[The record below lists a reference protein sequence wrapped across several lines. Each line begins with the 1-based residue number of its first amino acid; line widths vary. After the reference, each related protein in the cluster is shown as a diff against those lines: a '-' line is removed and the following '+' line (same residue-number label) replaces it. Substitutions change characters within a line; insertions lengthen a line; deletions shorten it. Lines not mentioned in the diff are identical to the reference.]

1 MQIGGHNKKGKE
13 EYRYDGSHVV
23 SFERIGVIPI
33 LVFLGYLSSASLLIG
48 GLIIVIVKDGF
59 FDLHTNHVLFI
70 SDGLKSFP
78 GVSILFFSTAYA
90 FLWGA
95 TLFLSWTLKDI
106 SVFVLACIN
115 IIMFNGVVA
124 YVEFNG
130 KEHFV
135 FVVGLAVTHIMIQ
148 DRVAHSK
155 LGSALYRGVS
165 LFGTICTVCFLVLY
179 VLGVYML
186 KSTGVEF
193 AAFVFELIVWVVA
206 SVEYF
211 FLVGTLQMCED
222 TDWAHHKQN
231 GRNIFPPPNY
241 HINANSNNA
250 QYGMYVPLMQRAN
263 SVYEKSTREGANNT
277 QLASF

>member
-1 MQIGGHNKKGKE
+1 MPLQNSDGKQGH
-13 EYRYDGSHVV
+13 RYDGSQIV

-59 FDLHTNHVLFI
+59 FDLSTNHVLFI

-135 FVVGLAVTHIMIQ
+135 FVVGLAATHIMIQ

-155 LGSALYRGVS
+155 LGNALYKGVS
-165 LFGTICTVCFLVLY
+165 LFGTICTICFLVLY

-186 KSTGVEF
+186 NSTGVEF
-193 AAFVFELIVWVVA
+193 AAFIFELIVWVVA

-211 FLVGTLQMCED
+211 FLVGTLQMCEE
-222 TDWAHHKQN
+222 TDWAHHKQGGVMPRSVKTPSEN
-231 GRNIFPPPNY
+231 LHPQYRNA
-241 HINANSNNA
+241 H
-250 QYGMYVPLMQRAN
+250 QGMYIPLMQNAGTVYGN
-263 SVYEKSTREGANNT
+263 SRNVTEG
-277 QLASF
+277 F

>member
-33 LVFLGYLSSASLLIG
+33 LVFL
-48 GLIIVIVKDGF
+48 
-59 FDLHTNHVLFI
+59 
-70 SDGLKSFP
+70 
-78 GVSILFFSTAYA
+78 
-90 FLWGA
+90 
-95 TLFLSWTLKDI
+95 
-106 SVFVLACIN
+106 
-115 IIMFNGVVA
+115 
-124 YVEFNG
+124 
-130 KEHFV
+130 
-135 FVVGLAVTHIMIQ
+135 VGLAVTHIMIQ

-155 LGSALYRGVS
+155 LGSALYR
-165 LFGTICTVCFLVLY
+165 
-179 VLGVYML
+179 
-186 KSTGVEF
+186 
-193 AAFVFELIVWVVA
+193 A